1 MKVDGKVV
9 QLIVVEG
16 GTKGMEGMD
25 GDEPKTAQGMVPIIQ
40 RMMVPTF
47 GGKLYLAEL

>member
-9 QLIVVEG
+9 KLIVVDG
-16 GTKGMEGMD
+16 GTKGMEGME
-25 GDEPKTAQGMVPIIQ
+25 GDEPKTPKGMVPTIQ

-47 GGKLYLAEL
+47 GGKLCLAEL